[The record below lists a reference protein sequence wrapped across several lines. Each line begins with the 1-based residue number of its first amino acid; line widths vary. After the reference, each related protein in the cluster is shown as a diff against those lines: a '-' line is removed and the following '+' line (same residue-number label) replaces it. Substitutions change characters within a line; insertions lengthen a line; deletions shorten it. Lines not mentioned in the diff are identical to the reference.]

1 MDRTYSDD
9 EYAAVMERVGRP
21 VNISNGVHIT
31 GSIQLDHRSHVHCRA
46 DFTELNRILQGRGKR

>member
-21 VNISNGVHIT
+21 TNISNGVHIT
-31 GSIQLDHRSHVHCRA
+31 GSIQLDHRSHVHLG
-46 DFTELNRILQGRGKR
+46 DFAELNRLLRGKGKR